1 MIGIMIENVEAARNI
16 EMMMSVEGVDFALF
30 GPADLSMSMG
40 LCRPDQ
46 NDPGVQ
52 EVLANTIE
60 IAKNLGKYA
69 MFDTG
74 TDPDDIRRWADKG
87 ITMFELDYEL
97 SIVRSVWSDRAKLIE
112 GLK

>member
-16 EMMMSVEGVDFALF
+16 EMMMSLEGVDFALF

-40 LCRPDQ
+40 LRRLDQ

-60 IAKNLGKYA
+60 IAKKLGKYV
-69 MFDTG
+69 MFDNG
-74 TDPDDIRRWADKG
+74 TDLDDICRPADKG
-87 ITMFELDYEL
+87 ITMFEPDYEL